1 VIVNS
6 VRYVT
11 TTAALLDSDVDLS
24 AAYLRLQTVAA
35 LHPIEPIGDGPLPAP
50 KNARREKPA
59 RADYPRVIWLLVGG
73 NMLVRASAFA
83 YPFMAYHVAQ
93 QGHAAGAVG
102 VVLAAFGVGWAVG
115 QLLCGWLVD
124 RFGPRLTLVSTM
136 LIAAAVLILMAGART
151 VPALLIGAFI
161 TGVVYDA
168 VRPALGA
175 SIAQHVPDPGQ
186 RARLDGWRFGWIV
199 SAGRAVTGGLG
210 GVLVGWSGVPLLYW
224 INGVACALFAVIAA
238 CCIPAG
244 CNPDRRPRAQARE
257 SAPKSADVSYRQAFA
272 DRRLVLLFLSGLAT
286 LTAVRG
292 LYATVPMLMAD
303 RGLDAGQFGEA
314 QLANALM
321 GLLLT
326 PVLTPWLSKVVSRAN
341 PRLDILAVASV
352 WTALCMGAVA
362 LARTPL
368 AFIVATALC
377 TPGEIA
383 CLVIAAGVV
392 HQISPPGSGGRYHGV
407 WSMALAVASVIAPIM
422 ASSCLMHGGHQLVAF
437 VTVTIGLIGAAL
449 CLPLARALGHN
460 TRSFQ
465 LLRPKRSYSS

>member
-1 VIVNS
+1 MIVNS
-6 VRYVT
+6 VRDVT
-11 TTAALLDSDVDLS
+11 TTAALLDCDVDIS

-35 LHPIEPIGDGPLPAP
+35 LHPAEPVGDGPAP
-50 KNARREKPA
+50 QDARRAKSA
-59 RADYPRVIWLLVGG
+59 GAGYPREIWLLVGG

-83 YPFMAYHVAQ
+83 YPFMAYHVAH

-102 VVLAAFGVGWAVG
+102 VVLAAFGVGWSVG

-124 RFGPRLTLVSTM
+124 RVGPRLTLVSTM
-136 LIAAAVLILMAGART
+136 LIAAAVLILMADAHT
-151 VPALLIGAFI
+151 VPALLLGAFI

-175 SIAQHVPDPGQ
+175 SIVQHVPDPGE
-186 RARLDGWRFGWIV
+186 RAKLDGWRFGWIV

-210 GVLVGWSGVPLLYW
+210 GVLIGWSGVPLLYW
-224 INGVACALFAVIAA
+224 INGVACALFAVVAA
-238 CCIPAG
+238 CCIPAR
-244 CNPDRRPRAQARE
+244 CTPARRCAARAR
-257 SAPKSADVSYRQAFA
+257 KSARITYRQAFA

-314 QLANALM
+314 QLANALL

-326 PVLTPWLSKVVSRAN
+326 PVLTPWLSKIVSRTN
-341 PRLDILAVASV
+341 PRLDILAVASI

-392 HQISPPGSGGRYHGV
+392 HQISPQGSGGRYHGA
-407 WSMALAVASVIAPIM
+407 WSMALAIASVIAPIM
-422 ASSCLMHGGHQLVAF
+422 ASSCLMHGGHQMVAF

-460 TRSFQ
+460 SRSFQ

>member
-1 VIVNS
+1 MIVNS
-6 VRYVT
+6 FYIVT
-11 TTAALLDSDVDLS
+11 TTAALFDGDVDVS

-35 LHPIEPIGDGPLPAP
+35 LDPINSIDEYPVPAP
-50 KNARREKPA
+50 QTPRREQPA
-59 RADYPRVIWLLVGG
+59 VAGYPRVIWLLVGG
-73 NMLVRASAFA
+73 SMVVRASGFA
-83 YPFMAYHVAQ
+83 YPFMAYHVAER
-93 QGHAAGAVG
+93 GHAAGAVG
-102 VVLAAFGVGWAVG
+102 AVLAAFGVGWAIG

-124 RFGPRLTLVSTM
+124 RFGARLTLVSTM
-136 LIAAAVLILMAGART
+136 TVAAGVLIVMAGART
-151 VPALLIGAFI
+151 VPALLIGAFV

-175 SIAQHVPDPGQ
+175 AIVQHVSDPVQ
-186 RARLDGWRFGWIV
+186 RAKIDGWRFGWIV
-199 SAGRAVTGGLG
+199 SAGRAITGGVG

-224 INGVACALFAVIAA
+224 VNGGACALFAVVAA
-238 CCIPAG
+238 CCISRGTDLATGPATG
-244 CNPDRRPRAQARE
+244 LARR
-257 SAPKSADVSYRQAFA
+257 KSGHLSYRQAFA
-272 DRRLVLLFLSGLAT
+272 DRRLLLLFLSGLAT

-303 RGLDAGQFGEA
+303 RGLDAGRFAEA
-314 QLANALM
+314 QLANALT
-321 GLLLT
+321 GLILTPLLT
-326 PVLTPWLSKVVSRAN
+326 PCLSKVVGRAN

-392 HQISPPGSGGRYHGV
+392 HQIAPPDGGGRYHGA
-407 WSMALAVASVIAPIM
+407 WSMALAIASVIAPIM

-437 VTVTIGLIGAAL
+437 VTVTIGLIGAGL
-449 CLPLARALGHN
+449 CLPLARALGYATHCP
-460 TRSFQ
+460 FG
-465 LLRPKRSYSS
+465 LLQRKRSQSS